1 MKKFLIGLFLVLLG
15 SCNGNSN
22 KLSTELFGIKIY
34 DDIENYINI
43 NVSEVTE
50 IRSGNTLFLNTKK
63 KPIKNFFINL
73 FKQNIKTKLGKSTII
88 TKEFLT

>member
-1 MKKFLIGLFLVLLG
+1 MKKVLIGLFLVILG
-15 SCNGNSN
+15 SCTGNSN

-63 KPIKNFFINL
+63 NPFNGLVESSKLNAYQLRVNK
-73 FKQNIKTKLGKSTII
+73 KTKY
-88 TKEFLT
+88 